1 MPPALRTHS
10 EAQDGIGPRMSVTP
24 SLRPPGRGSLIFN
37 AKPNQMGVIKKS
49 STSLARRIFQTF
61 EQFDHSLRQTADTA
75 HKMITFRRYS
85 DDKNRDD
92 RDPCVKRL
100 VDHYSFDAFFGLLVV
115 SNAIFIGFEVEE
127 GFVENRSSGV
137 QVIQYSYTVL
147 FLLELILRIAAY
159 GRSFFCGSDWAWG
172 WLDFLIVFS
181 SMWEIG
187 IDLVLITQ
195 EDDQLQGIGNS
206 SALRAVRIIRIT
218 RMLKTLR
225 LLRIFRFIVALR
237 TLVTSII
244 STLKNLFWALMLLG
258 IIIYAFAILFC
269 QAIRTHL
276 TDPAMPPLSEEV
288 HDQAE
293 RFFGTLLDTMLS
305 LFMSITNGVS
315 WNLILIPLKE
325 VHVVWVVFFLFF
337 IAFTYLAVLNVV
349 TGVFCQS
356 AIESAQ
362 TDHALAVQN
371 ILANKEAHLSK
382 IRELFISLAGEEDG
396 VITYAMFEQ
405 QVHSPEVREYFE
417 TLGLDVWDAW
427 SFFKMLDLDEG
438 GCVEIDEFFMGCLR
452 LRGAARAM
460 DVCKIIHDQTWL
472 LKTQSLF
479 HSHMEEELKQLQQQI
494 LALSSKVSSINER
507 PSRVPR
513 ESMAK
518 PGNFDT
524 SADEQL
530 MMSHHDSDVSD

>member
-1 MPPALRTHS
+1 M
-10 EAQDGIGPRMSVTP
+10 E
-24 SLRPPGRGSLIFN
+24 
-37 AKPNQMGVIKKS
+37 
-49 STSLARRIFQTF
+49 
-61 EQFDHSLRQTADTA
+61 
-75 HKMITFRRYS
+75 
-85 DDKNRDD
+85 
-92 RDPCVKRL
+92 
-100 VDHYSFDAFFGLLVV
+100 
-115 SNAIFIGFEVEE
+115 
-127 GFVENRSSGV
+127 
-137 QVIQYSYTVL
+137 
-147 FLLELILRIAAY
+147 
-159 GRSFFCGSDWAWG
+159 
-172 WLDFLIVFS
+172 
-181 SMWEIG
+181 
-187 IDLVLITQ
+187 
-195 EDDQLQGIGNS
+195 DQLQGISNS
-206 SALRAVRIIRIT
+206 SALRAVRVIRVT

-269 QAIRTHL
+269 QAVRTHL
-276 TDPAMPPLSEEV
+276 TDPAMPPLPEEV
-288 HDQAE
+288 RDQAE

-362 TDHALAVQN
+362 TDHALAVQS
-371 ILANKEAHLSK
+371 ILANKEAERMLDPWLLWEKCGGLMVDPWVH
-382 IRELFISLAGEEDG
+382 RATGE
-396 VITYAMFEQ
+396 
-405 QVHSPEVREYFE
+405 VHSPEVREYFE

-494 LALSSKVSSINER
+494 LALSSKVSSINEM
-507 PSRVPR
+507 PSTVPR

-518 PGNFDT
+518 PGTFDT
-524 SADEQL
+524 SAGSVVDDVASLDSLRDLQVLLLPFAETSQRHRKMLMDAACNGWATAEVEALLQLPMDPDARGTDDRSPLMWASLFGYVDVALLLLEAGAQADWCDHDGDTALMYAATNGHAQVVKILLEAGAQKDLRSKDGWTALMHAAWNGDPQVAQLLLEAGANKDLCDSRGHTPLMLATEAGHNEVRQLMLAGGPSTYDPL
-530 MMSHHDSDVSD
+530 MMSPHDSDVSD